1 MLAYIIR
8 RFVWLIPV
16 LLAVSVITF
25 TMMHMVPG
33 GPWDANVGAKALSP
47 KVRDAIAKKYGLDK
61 PLTQQ
66 YVDYIGG
73 VLHFDLGPSYFGTRT
88 VNQIIGDGFPVT
100 ARLGLIAL
108 LVAVTVG
115 VPLGLIAALRH
126 NTWIDNLA
134 IFIVTI
140 GYSVPNFVIGIA
152 AIIILA
158 VVLKLPLPI
167 RFDQNNW
174 LSWLMPASILSII
187 SFSAIVRLT
196 RSATLEV
203 LGQDYVRT
211 ARAKGLSAFDVNSSH
226 VLRNAL
232 IPVVTL
238 LGPLTANLVT
248 GSFIIESMFS
258 VPGIGRSFV
267 QAVLKRD
274 FALFLGVTL
283 FYAFLIIMFN
293 LAVDLTYSFLDPRIS
308 RN

>member
-8 RFVWLIPV
+8 RLFWLIPV
-16 LLAVSVITF
+16 LLAVSIITF

-47 KVRDAIAKKYGLDK
+47 TVRAAIAKKYGLDK

-66 YVDYIGG
+66 YVDYISG
-73 VLHFDLGPSYFGTRT
+73 VLHFDLGLSYFGTRT
-88 VNQIIGDGFPVT
+88 VNQIIADGFPVT
-100 ARLGLIAL
+100 AKLGLIAL
-108 LVAVTVG
+108 LIAVVVG

-134 IFIVTI
+134 ILIVTI

-158 VVLKLPLPI
+158 VALKIPLPI

-174 LSWLMPASILSII
+174 LSWIMPASILSII
-187 SFSAIVRLT
+187 SVSAIVRLT

-211 ARAKGLSAFDVNSSH
+211 ARAKGLSAFDVNASH

-248 GSFIIESMFS
+248 GSFIIEKMFS
-258 VPGIGRSFV
+258 VTGIGRYFV
-267 QAVLKRD
+267 ESVLKRD
-274 FALFLGVTL
+274 WALFMGLTL
-283 FYAFLIIMFN
+283 FYAILIIMFN

-308 RN
+308 RS